1 MPVEQKVTV
10 PACGASSNRPYRAIG
25 DDDDLGNERQ
35 AVEVLVQILSAG
47 GILPTRTTLG
57 VASRSMGMVVPLP
70 KCV

>member
-1 MPVEQKVTV
+1 MRKRGTSIC
-10 PACGASSNRPYRAIG
+10 AASADDNRPYRAIG